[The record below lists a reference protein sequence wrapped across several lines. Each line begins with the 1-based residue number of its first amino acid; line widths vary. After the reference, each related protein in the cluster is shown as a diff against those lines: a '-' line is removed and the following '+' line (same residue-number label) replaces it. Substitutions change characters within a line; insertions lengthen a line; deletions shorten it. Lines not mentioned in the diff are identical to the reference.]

1 MAISTAGQL
10 LIIEGKGAIIVLAYA
25 LSQKTASRVNCA
37 YAFPF
42 AFTSTS
48 EGHMLWYHENN
59 LQVNL
64 TRVEEKKCKSI
75 TMYSYCKIYI
85 ADQRMHSYE
94 HP

>member
-1 MAISTAGQL
+1 MAISTAGQ

-25 LSQKTASRVNCA
+25 LSQKTASRVNSA

-59 LQVNL
+59 NLQVNL
-64 TRVEEKKCKSI
+64 TRRKKMQKHNHD
-75 TMYSYCKIYI
+75 SYCKIYI
-85 ADQRMHSYE
+85 ADQRIHSYE

>member
-1 MAISTAGQL
+1 
-10 LIIEGKGAIIVLAYA
+10 
-25 LSQKTASRVNCA
+25 
-37 YAFPF
+37 
-42 AFTSTS
+42 
-48 EGHMLWYHENN
+48 MLWYHENN

-85 ADQRMHSYE
+85 ADQRIHSYE